1 MTSLLSSVAASLV
14 VLALGTT
21 VTAANEDTHPLF
33 DTIDTNHDGL
43 ISLQEWITAR
53 HEFLSQRRADG
64 AADGSRSTM
73 TSLNHRSQA
82 GGSSTGGTT
91 PVTTGTTTPAA
102 HPRMQEED
110 ENHHPLFDR
119 IDSNHDGQISLQ
131 EWIAFRRMHKGEH
144 HRTGSTPTTSG
155 VTPPTTPTPTLP

>member
-53 HEFLSQRRADG
+53 HEFLSQRRAEGEGGG
-64 AADGSRSTM
+64 AHSTM
-73 TSLNHRSQA
+73 TSLNHRSQ
-82 GGSSTGGTT
+82 GGTT
-91 PVTTGTTTPAA
+91 PVTTGATATGQSPL
-102 HPRMQEED
+102 RQEED

-131 EWIAFRRMHKGEH
+131 EWLAFRREHHGEH
-144 HRTGSTPTTSG
+144 RRPGATPGTPGATPTT
-155 VTPPTTPTPTLP
+155 TPTTTLP